1 MATVLKNFLNISIVK
16 RKISF
21 WLQGI
26 SIDRQVVL
34 MGPYFAQVVVKGCY
48 VCYLWHLKIS

>member
-1 MATVLKNFLNISIVK
+1 MGIQMATVLKNFLNISIVK

-26 SIDRQVVL
+26 TIDRHLVL
-34 MGPYFAQVVVKGCY
+34 MGPYFDQ
-48 VCYLWHLKIS
+48 